1 MSTEVPNLVPNP
13 SVSSSS
19 SAPVA
24 NQVEE
29 EDRPPSSPGIG
40 NRCKSALAGID
51 EGSRESGG
59 STSSRSSSLS
69 GGVSGGNGIVGEE
82 NGTGKLPPPQPVASP
97 TKKTGGGMLVV
108 QVKYSNNNNGEEE
121 KLQSVLQLEHA
132 CEESPIFCNNSLAS
146 DNQCCTSIPKLSSQC
161 ENGEASEVNYG
172 LTRSNS
178 RPSTGSIIGGV
189 AGSEDLNLLSPNNSR
204 SSMSQTQSPT
214 HLTVGGSGLIDASC
228 SQEELDEVGTFF
240 EDHAAAI
247 ERWFRERA
255 PVDIIAKLQSI
266 AIDGGGSGK
275 SPRSPHRASV
285 TSDLFNQWLAS
296 SPVKKCRSP
305 TSRSSI
311 SNRSHLADL
320 DEGELFME
328 LIRDV
333 ANELDIDVLCHK
345 ILVNVSLLTHA
356 DRGSLF
362 LVKGPPNG
370 KYLVAKLFDVTQSTP
385 LDEAVRRAKQDE
397 LIIPFGVGIAGT
409 VAQMNETINIKEAYK
424 DPRFNSEVDQKTGYT
439 TNIILSMPI
448 CNYEGQVIG
457 VAQIINKT
465 NGSPEFT
472 ERDVEIFRRYLT
484 FCGIGIQNAQLF
496 EMSVQEY
503 RRNQILLN
511 LARNIFAEQNNLEC
525 LVTKI
530 MTEAR
535 ELLKCERCAVFLL
548 DLDCG
553 EANACYD
560 LENNQYRVKNHL
572 ERMLDRPE
580 KAHQTLSRRT
590 SHSADVED
598 VVDRQQPISTRFT
611 MIFEL
616 GGDNSSAANISRPS
630 VNDLNNSTLAQIA
643 EYVARTGETLNIQDV
658 EEWLKDKPIYHPQQQ
673 QIAAG
678 EGHQQQGSGNTSGET
693 DELSARTILCMPI
706 VNGQKNVIGVAQLI
720 NKDNNLQ
727 FTSCDISIFEAF
739 AIFCGLGIH
748 NTQMYESACKLM
760 AKQKVALEC
769 LSYHATAPP
778 DQTLKLVND
787 SIASAEEYKLYSFK
801 FIDFDL
807 DDDDTCR
814 AAVRMFL
821 QCNLVQQFHIPYD
834 VLCRWVL
841 SVRKNYRPVKYHN
854 WRHALNVAQTMFAM
868 LKTGK
873 MERFMTDL
881 EILGLLVACFCHD
894 LDHRG
899 TNNAFQS
906 KTDSPLAILYTTST
920 MEHHHFDQCVMIL
933 NSEGNN
939 IFQALSPEDFRTVM
953 RVVETAILSTD
964 LAMYFKKRNQFLE
977 LIEGGEFDWQSE
989 EKKDVLCGMM
999 MTACDVSAI
1008 AKPWEVQHRVAKL
1021 VADEFF
1027 DQGDLEK
1034 LQLNQ
1039 QPVAMMDR
1047 ERKDELPKMQVGFID
1062 VICLPLYKVLSD
1074 AFPWIRPLYDGTLD
1088 NRQHWQDLAEKVEMG
1103 LTWIDHDTIDKPVE
1117 EFASGKEVLADIE
1130 FTVTTLNCAHPEGEK
1145 TDTTPVH
1152 ERKPR
1157 FSSLRKTGALGKAV
1171 RNKLSKSVYS
1181 SQTTIG
1187 SGPDQRPVSGGAQS
1201 SKEDGRESSGDH
1213 STDGDVNHS
1222 TNQHCTT
1229 PQTPAGPGSGAF
1241 STSCATT
1248 PSGLEPEPTLKSV
1261 AASSAVVKPVKKRSK
1276 LCMLL

>member
-1 MSTEVPNLVPNP
+1 MNP
-13 SVSSSS
+13 TTIVN
-19 SAPVA
+19 A
-24 NQVEE
+24 EE
-29 EDRPPSSPGIG
+29 FYAHLD
-40 NRCKSALAGID
+40 
-51 EGSRESGG
+51 
-59 STSSRSSSLS
+59 
-69 GGVSGGNGIVGEE
+69 VME
-82 NGTGKLPPPQPVASP
+82 NGTKLTELQALLNDLRNLKACRPLVHKTYTTADWVGSLVTSVTAAGSGTAAEQDAVTGENLFTLPEFFSLAGEMMTRFRTCRNKAEQFLALSELMMKYIYHPHVSPMVAS
-97 TKKTGGGMLVV
+97 VAW
-108 QVKYSNNNNGEEE
+108 SGEGD
-121 KLQSVLQLEHA
+121 KIFHPDIIKRLEYK
-132 CEESPIFCNNSLAS
+132 FLAS
-146 DNQCCTSIPKLSSQC
+146 FDELIQFSFLS
-161 ENGEASEVNYG
+161 
-172 LTRSNS
+172 RF
-178 RPSTGSIIGGV
+178 
-189 AGSEDLNLLSPNNSR
+189 LL
-204 SSMSQTQSPT
+204 Q
-214 HLTVGGSGLIDASC
+214 
-228 SQEELDEVGTFF
+228 
-240 EDHAAAI
+240 
-247 ERWFRERA
+247 
-255 PVDIIAKLQSI
+255 
-266 AIDGGGSGK
+266 
-275 SPRSPHRASV
+275 
-285 TSDLFNQWLAS
+285 
-296 SPVKKCRSP
+296 KCRSP
-305 TSRSSI
+305 TARSSI

-362 LVKGPPNG
+362 LVKGPPTG
-370 KYLVAKLFDVTQSTP
+370 KYLVAKLFDVTQNTP

-409 VAQMNETINIKEAYK
+409 VAQTNETINIKEAYQ
-424 DPRFNSEVDQKTGYT
+424 DPRFNSEVDQKTGYK

-472 ERDVEIFRRYLT
+472 ERDTEIFRRYLT

-496 EMSVQEY
+496 EMSVLEY

-553 EANACYD
+553 EASACLD
-560 LENNQYRVKNHL
+560 LENNQYRVKQNHL

-580 KAHQTLSRRT
+580 KGHQTLSRRT
-590 SHSADVED
+590 SHNVDVEE
-598 VVDRQQPISTRFT
+598 VVKQQQKSSSARFT

-616 GGDNSSAANISRPS
+616 GSNSPSAANISRPS
-630 VNDLNNSTLAQIA
+630 VNDLNSSTLAQIA
-643 EYVARTGETLNIQDV
+643 EYVASTGETLNIHDV
-658 EEWLKDKPIYHPQQQ
+658 NEWLKDKPIYHPQQQ
-673 QIAAG
+673 Q
-678 EGHQQQGSGNTSGET
+678 QQQQPHTHPSQHQAEGQGSSGGTGAT
-693 DELSARTILCMPI
+693 DDLSAKNLLCMPI
-706 VNGQKNVIGVAQLI
+706 VNGQQAVIGVAQLI
-720 NKDNNLQ
+720 NKENDLQ

-787 SIASAEEYKLYSFK
+787 AIASAEEYKLYSFK

-834 VLCRWVL
+834 VLCRWIL

-868 LKTGK
+868 MKTGK

-881 EILGLLVACFCHD
+881 EILGLLVACLCHD

-953 RVVETAILSTD
+953 KVVESAILSTD
-964 LAMYFKKRNQFLE
+964 LAMYFKKRSQFLE
-977 LIEGGEFDWQSE
+977 LIEGGEFDWQGE
-989 EKKDVLCGMM
+989 EKKEVLCGMM

-1034 LQLNQ
+1034 LQLNT

-1074 AFPWIRPLYDGTLD
+1074 AFPWIRPLYDGTMD

-1117 EFASGKEVLADIE
+1117 EFASGKEALADIE
-1130 FTVTTLNCAHPEGEK
+1130 FTVTTLNCAAPHPDDK

-1171 RNKLSKSVYS
+1171 RNKLSKSVYN
-1181 SQTTIG
+1181 SQTGIAGQATERPSSGVTCSSISSKSQDEGHLQFDGEASPVTPTAAG
-1187 SGPDQRPVSGGAQS
+1187 STTTTESVPAAVPVSPEQVTA
-1201 SKEDGRESSGDH
+1201 SK
-1213 STDGDVNHS
+1213 
-1222 TNQHCTT
+1222 
-1229 PQTPAGPGSGAF
+1229 PP
-1241 STSCATT
+1241 
-1248 PSGLEPEPTLKSV
+1248 PS
-1261 AASSAVVKPVKKRSK
+1261 AIKPVKKRSK

>member
-1 MSTEVPNLVPNP
+1 
-13 SVSSSS
+13 
-19 SAPVA
+19 
-24 NQVEE
+24 
-29 EDRPPSSPGIG
+29 
-40 NRCKSALAGID
+40 
-51 EGSRESGG
+51 
-59 STSSRSSSLS
+59 
-69 GGVSGGNGIVGEE
+69 
-82 NGTGKLPPPQPVASP
+82 
-97 TKKTGGGMLVV
+97 
-108 QVKYSNNNNGEEE
+108 
-121 KLQSVLQLEHA
+121 
-132 CEESPIFCNNSLAS
+132 
-146 DNQCCTSIPKLSSQC
+146 
-161 ENGEASEVNYG
+161 
-172 LTRSNS
+172 
-178 RPSTGSIIGGV
+178 
-189 AGSEDLNLLSPNNSR
+189 
-204 SSMSQTQSPT
+204 MSQTQSPT
-214 HLTVGGSGLIDASC
+214 HLSPARQGRQGSGSSDPLVASC
-228 SQEELDEVGTFF
+228 TPEELDEVGTFF
-240 EDHAAAI
+240 DEHAVAI

-255 PVDIIAKLQSI
+255 PADVICKLQSI
-266 AIDGGGSGK
+266 TGVGDQVSK

-285 TSDLFNQWLAS
+285 TSDLFQQWLAS

-362 LVKGPPNG
+362 LVKGPPTG
-370 KYLVAKLFDVTQSTP
+370 KYLVAKLFDVTQNTP

-409 VAQMNETINIKEAYK
+409 VAQTNETINIKEAYQ
-424 DPRFNSEVDQKTGYT
+424 DPRFNSEIDQKTGYK

-472 ERDVEIFRRYLT
+472 ERDSEIFRRYLT

-553 EANACYD
+553 EA
-560 LENNQYRVKNHL
+560 QNHL

-590 SHSADVED
+590 SRNVDVEE
-598 VVDRQQPISTRFT
+598 VVKQQQKSSSSRFT

-616 GGDNSSAANISRPS
+616 GSNNPSAANISRPS
-630 VNDLNNSTLAQIA
+630 VNDLNSSTLAQIA
-643 EYVARTGETLNIQDV
+643 EYVASTGETLNIHDV
-658 EEWLKDKPIYHPQQQ
+658 NEWLKDKPIYHPQQQ
-673 QIAAG
+673 QQQSHPSQHQP
-678 EGHQQQGSGNTSGET
+678 EGQQGGGGGGT
-693 DELSARTILCMPI
+693 DDLSAKNLLCMPI
-706 VNGQKNVIGVAQLI
+706 VNGQQAVIGVAQLI
-720 NKDNNLQ
+720 NKENDLQ

-787 SIASAEEYKLYSFK
+787 TIQSAEEYKLYSFK

-834 VLCRWVL
+834 VLCRWIL

-868 LKTGK
+868 MKTGK

-881 EILGLLVACFCHD
+881 EILGLLVACLCHD

-953 RVVETAILSTD
+953 KVVESAILSTD
-964 LAMYFKKRNQFLE
+964 LAMYFKKRSQFLE
-977 LIEGGEFDWQSE
+977 LIEGGEFDWQGE
-989 EKKDVLCGMM
+989 EKKEVLCGMM

-1034 LQLNQ
+1034 LQLNT

-1130 FTVTTLNCAHPEGEK
+1130 FTVTTLNCAAHPDDK

-1171 RNKLSKSVYS
+1171 RNKLSKSVYNSQTGIS
-1181 SQTTIG
+1181 SQQQQQTPTERPS
-1187 SGPDQRPVSGGAQS
+1187 SGVTSSSLS
-1201 SKEDGRESSGDH
+1201 SKSQDEDRGEAAAP
-1213 STDGDVNHS
+1213 DGDASPV
-1222 TNQHCTT
+1222 T
-1229 PQTPAGPGSGAF
+1229 PMAAGGTIPESTPATAAAPVNPEV
-1241 STSCATT
+1241 TSSKPP
-1248 PSGLEPEPTLKSV
+1248 PS
-1261 AASSAVVKPVKKRSK
+1261 AIKPVKKRSK

>member
-1 MSTEVPNLVPNP
+1 MSAEDPTEVNH
-13 SVSSSS
+13 
-19 SAPVA
+19 
-24 NQVEE
+24 VEE
-29 EDRPPSSPGIG
+29 SV
-40 NRCKSALAGID
+40 LVT
-51 EGSRESGG
+51 SGG
-59 STSSRSSSLS
+59 
-69 GGVSGGNGIVGEE
+69 GGGGAKSVVVVSGNHSY
-82 NGTGKLPPPQPVASP
+82 NN
-97 TKKTGGGMLVV
+97 
-108 QVKYSNNNNGEEE
+108 SNNNNNSSNSENGDDDNAALGEENPSANPPPPPSAPTSPS
-121 KLQSVLQLEHA
+121 SVAA
-132 CEESPIFCNNSLAS
+132 CQESPVAINNNNHSNS
-146 DNQCCTSIPKLSSQC
+146 TTPTGENCCAIPKLSSQC
-161 ENGEASEVNYG
+161 ENGEVSEVNYG
-172 LTRSNS
+172 LIRSNS
-178 RPSTGSIIGGV
+178 RPSTGE
-189 AGSEDLNLLSPNNSR
+189 GSVFSGTAAEDLNLLSPNNSQR
-204 SSMSQTQSPT
+204 SSMSQLQSPT
-214 HLTVGGSGLIDASC
+214 HLSPVRQAVGC

-240 EDHAAAI
+240 DEHSSAI

-255 PVDIIAKLQSI
+255 PPEVIARLQS
-266 AIDGGGSGK
+266 ASGGGEMCKS

-285 TSDLFNQWLAS
+285 TSDLFQQWLAS

-305 TSRSSI
+305 TSRGSVSYR
-311 SNRSHLADL
+311 NHLAEL

-362 LVKGPPNG
+362 LVKGPPSG
-370 KYLVAKLFDVTQSTP
+370 KYLVAKLFDVTQTTP
-385 LDEAVRRAKQDE
+385 LDEAVRLAKQDE
-397 LIIPFGVGIAGT
+397 LLIPFGVGIAGT
-409 VAQMNETINIKEAYK
+409 VAQTNETINIKDAYK
-424 DPRFNSEVDQKTGYT
+424 DPRFNSEIDQKTGYKT
-439 TNIILSMPI
+439 HIILSMPI

-472 ERDVEIFRRYLT
+472 ERDIEIFRRYLT

-548 DLDCG
+548 DLDCC
-553 EANACYD
+553 EASACLD
-560 LENNQYRVKNHL
+560 LEHNRYRFKNHL

-580 KAHQTLSRRT
+580 HQVLSRRT
-590 SHSADVED
+590 SHNVDIED
-598 VVDRQQPISTRFT
+598 VVHQQKSSARFT

-616 GGDNSSAANISRPS
+616 GSSSSSAANICRPS
-630 VNDLNNSTLAQIA
+630 VNDLNSSTLAQIA
-643 EYVARTGETLNIQDV
+643 EYVASTGETLNINDV
-658 EEWLKDKPIYHPQQQ
+658 NEWLKDKPIYHPQQQ
-673 QIAAG
+673 QQHPPPHHQSTG
-678 EGHQQQGSGNTSGET
+678 EGQPHGSS
-693 DELSARTILCMPI
+693 DDLSAKTILCMPI
-706 VNGQKNVIGVAQLI
+706 INGQKTVIGVAQLI
-720 NKDNNLQ
+720 NKENDLQ

-769 LSYHATAPP
+769 LSYHATAAQ
-778 DQTLKLVND
+778 DHTLKLVND
-787 SIASAEEYKLYSFK
+787 TIPSADEYKLYSFK

-834 VLCRWVL
+834 VLCRWIL

-868 LKTGK
+868 MKTGK

-881 EILGLLVACFCHD
+881 EILGLLVACLCHD

-939 IFQALSPEDFRTVM
+939 IFQALSPDDFRKVM
-953 RVVETAILSTD
+953 RVVESAILSTD
-964 LAMYFKKRNQFLE
+964 LAMYFKKRSQFLE
-977 LIEGGEFDWQSE
+977 LVEGGEFDWQCE
-989 EKKDVLCGMM
+989 EKKEVLCGMM

-1074 AFPWIRPLYDGTLD
+1074 TFPWIRPLYDGTLD
-1088 NRQHWQDLAEKVEMG
+1088 NRQHWHDLAEKVEM
-1103 LTWIDHDTIDKPVE
+1103 
-1117 EFASGKEVLADIE
+1117 AGKEALADIE
-1130 FTVTTLNCAHPEGEK
+1130 FTVTTLNCAHPEDK

-1181 SQTTIG
+1181 SQTAIGSTSAGTTSSGERPSSGITNSSVSSSKSQDDERQCSDGDGGDTSNEPHSASTIG
-1187 SGPDQRPVSGGAQS
+1187 NNIGGS
-1201 SKEDGRESSGDH
+1201 MG
-1213 STDGDVNHS
+1213 NH
-1222 TNQHCTT
+1222 
-1229 PQTPAGPGSGAF
+1229 G
-1241 STSCATT
+1241 ATT
-1248 PSGLEPEPTLKSV
+1248 PTGSPVESEISK
-1261 AASSAVVKPVKKRSK
+1261 SSALVKPVKKRSK

>member
-1 MSTEVPNLVPNP
+1 MESTETLDWPQKNG
-13 SVSSSS
+13 
-19 SAPVA
+19 
-24 NQVEE
+24 
-29 EDRPPSSPGIG
+29 DRPDTSNGIDGHDVQPPTPTPGTSDAPEPPINNNGNQSDNGNSCCTVPTLASPRPSSP
-40 NRCKSALAGID
+40 A
-51 EGSRESGG
+51 
-59 STSSRSSSLS
+59 
-69 GGVSGGNGIVGEE
+69 
-82 NGTGKLPPPQPVASP
+82 
-97 TKKTGGGMLVV
+97 
-108 QVKYSNNNNGEEE
+108 
-121 KLQSVLQLEHA
+121 
-132 CEESPIFCNNSLAS
+132 
-146 DNQCCTSIPKLSSQC
+146 
-161 ENGEASEVNYG
+161 ENGESANCT
-172 LTRSNS
+172 LMRSSS
-178 RPSTGSIIGGV
+178 RPSTDDG
-189 AGSEDLNLLSPNNSR
+189 NLLSPNTSR
-204 SSMSQTQSPT
+204 SSMSQSPT
-214 HLTVGGSGLIDASC
+214 HHHLSPSHRSVPPDSLC
-228 SQEELDEVGTFF
+228 SLEELDEVGAFF
-240 EDHAAAI
+240 DEHSAAI

-255 PVDIIAKLQSI
+255 PNDVISRLQSI
-266 AIDGGGSGK
+266 TAGDTSK
-275 SPRSPHRASV
+275 SPKSPHRASV
-285 TSDLFNQWLAS
+285 TSDLFQQWLAS

-345 ILVNVSLLTHA
+345 ILVNVGLLTHA

-362 LVKGPPNG
+362 LVNGPPSG
-370 KYLVAKLFDVTQSTP
+370 KYLVAKLFDVTQNTP

-397 LIIPFGVGIAGT
+397 IIIPFGVGIAGT
-409 VAQMNETINIKEAYK
+409 VAQTNETINIKEAYK
-424 DPRFNSEVDQKTGYT
+424 DPRFNSEIDQKTGYK

-511 LARNIFAEQNNLEC
+511 LARNIFSEQNNLEC

-553 EANACYD
+553 EAN
-560 LENNQYRVKNHL
+560 HL
-572 ERMLDRPE
+572 ERILERPE
-580 KAHQTLSRRT
+580 RTHQTVSRRT
-590 SHSADVED
+590 SHNVDVED
-598 VVDRQQPISTRFT
+598 VLQQQNTISTRFT

-616 GGDNSSAANISRPS
+616 GSSHQSSANILRPS
-630 VNDLNNSTLAQIA
+630 VSDLNSSMLAQIA
-643 EYVARTGETLNIQDV
+643 EYVAATGETLNISDV
-658 EEWLKDKPIYHPQQQ
+658 LEWLKDKPICQRQAQPVS
-673 QIAAG
+673 AAG
-678 EGHQQQGSGNTSGET
+678 DGTVATTASFDET
-693 DELSARTILCMPI
+693 HSVKSILCMPI
-706 VNGQKNVIGVAQLI
+706 INGQKTVIGVAQLI
-720 NKDNNLQ
+720 NKQNDLQ
-727 FTSCDISIFEAF
+727 FTNCDISIFEAF

-769 LSYHATAPP
+769 LSYHATASQ

-787 SIASAEEYKLYSFK
+787 TIQSAEEYKLYSFK

-834 VLCRWVL
+834 VLCRWIL

-868 LKTGK
+868 MKTGK

-881 EILGLLVACFCHD
+881 EILGLLVACLCHD

-953 RVVETAILSTD
+953 KVVETAILSTD

-977 LIEGGEFDWQSE
+977 LIENGEFDWQSE
-989 EKKDVLCGMM
+989 EKKEILCGMM

-1062 VICLPLYKVLSD
+1062 VICLPLYKVLTE
-1074 AFPWIRPLYDGTLD
+1074 AFPWISPLYDGTLD
-1088 NRQHWQDLAEKVEMG
+1088 NRQHWHDLAEKVEMG

-1117 EFASGKEVLADIE
+1117 EFAAGREPLADIE
-1130 FTVTTLNCAHPEGEK
+1130 FTVTTLNCAHPEEK
-1145 TDTTPVH
+1145 TETTPVH

-1171 RNKLSKSVYS
+1171 RNKLSKSVHHNAAGNERPASIVSQPGSTKSGTDDGTPTPVGGEHPLLSGGETSDHHAGDQQQQQHDQS
-1181 SQTTIG
+1181 SQ
-1187 SGPDQRPVSGGAQS
+1187 SV
-1201 SKEDGRESSGDH
+1201 
-1213 STDGDVNHS
+1213 
-1222 TNQHCTT
+1222 
-1229 PQTPAGPGSGAF
+1229 PATPGSGLPPFQLQDGA
-1241 STSCATT
+1241 STTT
-1248 PSGLEPEPTLKSV
+1248 QQPPKHPT
-1261 AASSAVVKPVKKRSK
+1261 KPVKKRSK